1 MPICRPARRSGLF
14 QGVLLV
20 LVGFVL
26 GYLFRHTPAQTE
38 RNGDRVKGCPSQE
51 TTTMIP
57 VTTTATVRTEAVIR
71 EELRRMRSPEEGRP
85 RTMLQEL
92 ALRRQL
98 LIGVVTAENFLD
110 TRATGVYRTWGAEA
124 SKIMFFSSP
133 GRTSSAADLPVVSL
147 PGVDDTYP
155 PQKKVVWA
163 LIYTPQ
169 AP

>member
-1 MPICRPARRSGLF
+1 
-14 QGVLLV
+14 
-20 LVGFVL
+20 
-26 GYLFRHTPAQTE
+26 
-38 RNGDRVKGCPSQE
+38 
-51 TTTMIP
+51 MIP

-98 LIGVVTAENFLD
+98 LIGMVTAENFLD